1 MALSVA
7 ELRARLAASK
17 SNSPAGVTDGKAQLT
32 NGQQKSGT
40 PSVAPSQEI
49 PAGAAP
55 DAATQQPAA
64 SPTAATERS
73 TDGTSIPSG
82 PREGQSQ
89 AVPATVQ
96 SGTVVVAAEIQST
109 TLVVVERPSSLE
121 DSGKDG
127 SGGNDDSA
135 GSSTNLDRTNP
146 VHFGFLQRLA
156 DLERALL
163 DRDPLMKTHLAA
175 IHKTAIDNEEIVAL
189 LTTEEIAK
197 IMAAQQVHTNT
208 VLVKETVKAGKKA
221 AAAKVAKISIDDI

>member
-1 MALSVA
+1 MPLSVA

-17 SNSPAGVTDGKAQLT
+17 AGAPNAVHSKGTGESKPAD
-32 NGQQKSGT
+32 SGT
-40 PSVAPSQEI
+40 P
-49 PAGAAP
+49 AAASSP
-55 DAATQQPAA
+55 RSETQGQTQQPAVSA
-64 SPTAATERS
+64 SGGTA
-73 TDGTSIPSG
+73 GTSEQSSVPSG
-82 PREGQSQ
+82 HLGSES
-89 AVPATVQ
+89 ASVPATVQ

-109 TLVVVERPSSLE
+109 TLVVVERPDSTISE
-121 DSGKDG
+121 DAEARNELRNGD
-127 SGGNDDSA
+127 
-135 GSSTNLDRTNP
+135 TNLDRTNP
-146 VHFGFLQRLA
+146 IHFGFLQRLA

-175 IHKTAIDNEEIVAL
+175 IHKTAIENEEIVAL